1 MMYSIILVIRIP
13 LNSENYSNHQSTEVS
28 QPQPLLPFA
37 AAKIPAVELPVAPRR
52 NLGDM
57 QMFNRFG
64 QSRKKNMTQKT
75 YVVLMVLWWLFNS
88 YFMASLW
95 LCDGLFHGYLM
106 IICDH
111 GDNTKWYESYMP
123 WSSYMGYYGVL
134 GGHPSYAIGIPTQ
147 IWICMRMEWW
157 PPRPKYG
164 YNITALLILDHM
176 SHEIALKSR

>member
-1 MMYSIILVIRIP
+1 M
-13 LNSENYSNHQSTEVS
+13 S

-95 LCDGLFHGYLM
+95 LCDGYSTVIWWLFVIMGTIRNDTNHICHGQA
-106 IICDH
+106 
-111 GDNTKWYESYMP
+111 TWAT
-123 WSSYMGYYGVL
+123 MGFY
-134 GGHPSYAIGIPTQ
+134 GHPSYAIGIPTQ

-157 PPRPKYG
+157 PPRPNMG
-164 YNITALLILDHM
+164 ITSQLCLYLIICPM
-176 SHEIALKSR
+176 KSL